1 MTRIEQPPKEILE
14 QLASVAVKTPRHRPS
29 WLFRVKLL
37 SDILFKTRGGVAV
50 LFIAVLAVIS
60 GRYWN
65 VVGAFSPVEKAQN
78 ETAQAANPTAQAVT
92 LHTVQLEN
100 ISTSLTL
107 TGTVVPKNLLN
118 IAAPLSGLPIKQM
131 RVASGDRISAG
142 ETLAVLDSSVL
153 QAQLQQAKAN
163 LAQAKTELQRQEA
176 VLTQSQVLQEAAMVD
191 AARYGSLFEAGA
203 ISQEQLGTRQIQALT
218 TRQEVAVANANLEN
232 ARAKIDSQASEI
244 TRIEAL
250 MTQTVITAPVA
261 GTIAERF
268 ATIGDTAS
276 PSDPLYSLI
285 ENHQLVLEL
294 SPEQEQLTDLALGMP
309 VTVSATNSAM
319 SGKQSLSLTSQIDA
333 IEPTLNA
340 QSRQATVKVPL
351 PDSGNQLLS
360 GMFLQA
366 KILTGTRR
374 HVVVPTDAVVTQPDG
389 RALVFTLSNV
399 SEANMGEVQANT
411 VEVAER
417 SVAVSQSSA
426 PSSPS
431 EQIEILS
438 GLTAGSQVVVGGSR
452 YLQAG
457 DIVRVVNKEPI

>member
-1 MTRIEQPPKEILE
+1 MTRIEQP
-14 QLASVAVKTPRHRPS
+14 ASTSIKTPRHRPS

-37 SDILFKTRGGVAV
+37 SDVLFRTRGGVIA
-50 LFIAVLAVIS
+50 LLIAVLAVIS
-60 GRYWN
+60 GRHLN
-65 VVGAFSPVEKAQN
+65 LLSAFSPADNADN
-78 ETAQAANPTAQAVT
+78 ETVQTANSTTQSVT
-92 LHTVQLEN
+92 LHTAQLGN

-107 TGTVVPKNLLN
+107 TGTVVPDNLLN
-118 IAAPLSGLPIKQM
+118 ITAPLSGLPIEQM
-131 RVASGDRISAG
+131 RVASGDRVSAG

-163 LAQAKTELQRQEA
+163 LAQATTELQRQEA

-232 ARAKIDSQASEI
+232 AQANIDSQASEI
-244 TRIEAL
+244 ARIEAL
-250 MTQTVITAPVA
+250 MTQTVVTAPVA

-276 PSDPLYSLI
+276 PSNPLYSLI

-294 SPEQEQLTDLALGMP
+294 SPEQEQLADLALGMP
-309 VTVSATNSAM
+309 VTISATDSATG
-319 SGKQSLSLTSQIDA
+319 GKQSLSFTSRIDA
-333 IEPTLNA
+333 IEPVLDA

-351 PDSGNQLLS
+351 PESSDQSSNQLLS

-366 KILTGTRR
+366 KISTGTRR
-374 HVVVPTDAVVTQPDG
+374 RVVVPADAVVTQPDG
-389 RALVFTLSNV
+389 QALVFTLSNV
-399 SEANMGEVQANT
+399 SEEGIGEIQANT
-411 VEVAER
+411 VEVADR
-417 SVAVSQSSA
+417 SVAVSQNA
-426 PSSPS
+426 DPSSPS
-431 EQIEILS
+431 EQVEILS

-457 DIVRVVNKEPI
+457 DMARVVKREPI